1 VEGLVTVELDEG
13 ALQRELEPLLDDPTF
28 REGIEQLTRDPF
40 FVTYFLVSVSQ
51 GEALGEKA
59 VALIGQEELA
69 RLIHDLERQEREERS
84 HKEQTLEVARE
95 LFPEYFVGDRY
106 RFGEALD
113 GRPYYVAVLEANR
126 RRLKE
131 LGRYSR
137 LNLYLTTTFAYEI
150 MVMLLYGSVAEAMGR
165 SAMGRSSLA
174 RETRGRVEAVLRG
187 ILDEEATHLGVI
199 DQHNALLEAPRAA
212 LSEEVCSLLDSL
224 AKLSADD
231 YRRPAEHAVRQVVAM
246 MQRYADPD
254 RQRSEIE
261 AGAAHEEASHA
272 RL

>member
-113 GRPYYVAVLEANR
+113 GRPYYVAVLEENR

-165 SAMGRSSLA
+165 SSLA

-199 DQHNALLEAPRAA
+199 DQHNALLEASRAA
-212 LSEEVCSLLDSL
+212 LSEEACSLLDSL

>member
-1 VEGLVTVELDEG
+1 MTIDLDEK
-13 ALQRELEPLLDDPTF
+13 ALQRELAPALLDPTF
-28 REGIEQLTRDPF
+28 REGIERLAGDPF

-84 HKEQTLEVARE
+84 HKERTLEVARQ
-95 LFPEYFVGDRY
+95 LFPEYFVAGRY

-113 GRPYYVAVLEANR
+113 GRPYYLAVLEANR
-126 RRLKE
+126 QRLKQ
-131 LGRYSR
+131 LGRYTR

-150 MVMLLYGSVAEAMGR
+150 MVMLLYGAVAD
-165 SAMGRSSLA
+165 AMGRSSLLP
-174 RETRGRVEAVLRG
+174 EPRGRVEAVLRS
-187 ILDEEATHLGVI
+187 ILAEEATHLGVI
-199 DQHNALLEAPRAA
+199 DQHNALLGASREA
-212 LSEEVCSLLDSL
+212 LSDEARRLLDSL
-224 AKLSADD
+224 AQLTAED
-231 YRRPAEHAVRQVVAM
+231 YRVPAEHAVRQVVSM

-261 AGAAHEEASHA
+261 AGVAV
-272 RL
+272 